1 MLAPERLAS
10 KLDWPVD
17 QTSRV
22 PYGVYTDPV
31 IYQRELE
38 RLFYRGHWC
47 YAALE
52 AELPNVGDF
61 KRTRIGERDIVVVR
75 DRHGKIQAVENRC
88 AHRGVQ
94 FCQKND
100 GNTKTF
106 VCPYHQWSYD
116 LSGKLIGVPFRKG
129 FRQADDRLVGGMPA
143 DFELSDFN
151 LTTLKVESYEGLI
164 FVSFDHA
171 VEPFLDFVGPDIKAY
186 IDRIFKGRALKVL
199 GYSRQRIP
207 GNWKLMMENIK
218 DPYHPGLLHSWF
230 VVFGLW
236 RADQDSKLVVDSHG
250 RHAAMV
256 SAKND
261 GGKGEATA
269 GITSFKEHMK
279 LHDDRVL
286 DVVVEPWWNGP
297 TVTMLTLF
305 PSVIIQQQVNSLSM
319 RHIQPAG
326 PEAFDFVWT
335 QFGFEDDSAEM
346 TRRRLRQA
354 NLFGPAGYVSAD
366 DGEVIEFSQRG
377 FAQHGDMT
385 TVCELDGRNTGGC
398 DHNVSETLIRS
409 MYAYYRE
416 VMDL

>member
-1 MLAPERLAS
+1 MLAPARLAS
-10 KLDWPVD
+10 RVDWPSD

-22 PYGVYTDPV
+22 PYSLYTDSE

-47 YAALE
+47 YAALD
-52 AELPNVGDF
+52 AEIPNGGDF
-61 KRTRIGERDIVVVR
+61 KRTRIGERDVIVVR
-75 DRHGKIQAVENRC
+75 DRHGAIQAVENRC

-94 FCQKND
+94 FCQKGD

-116 LSGKLIGVPFRKG
+116 LSGSLIGVPFRKG
-129 FRQADDRLVGGMPA
+129 FRQSDDRLVGGMPA
-143 DFELSDFN
+143 DFDLADFN
-151 LTTLKVESYEGLI
+151 LTKLKVESYEGLI
-164 FVSFDHA
+164 FVSFDHDI
-171 VEPFLDFVGPDIKAY
+171 EPFADFVGSDIRAY
-186 IDRIFKGRALKVL
+186 IDRIFKGRKLKVL

-236 RADQDSKLVVDSHG
+236 RADQDSKLVVDSRG

-261 GGKGEATA
+261 GGKGEATV

-286 DVVVEPWWNGP
+286 DVVVEPWWQGP

-326 PEAFDFVWT
+326 PNAFDFVWT
-335 QFGFEDDSAEM
+335 QFGFEDDSSEM

-377 FAQHGDMT
+377 FTQHNDME
-385 TVCELDGRNTGGC
+385 TVCELGGRSIGGC

-416 VMDL
+416 AMEL

>member
-1 MLAPERLAS
+1 MLAPERLTPL
-10 KLDWPVD
+10 LDWPAD

-22 PYGVYTDPV
+22 PYRIYTDPD
-31 IYQRELE
+31 IYRQELE
-38 RLFYRGHWC
+38 TLFYRGHWV
-47 YAALE
+47 YAALDVE
-52 AELPNVGDF
+52 IPNPGDF
-61 KRTRIGERDIVVVR
+61 KRTRIGERDVVIVR
-75 DRHGKIQAVENRC
+75 DRHGTIHAVENRC

-94 FCQKND
+94 FCQKDD
-100 GNTKTF
+100 GNAKTF

-116 LSGKLIGVPFRKG
+116 LSGNLIGVPFRKG
-129 FRQADDRLVGGMPA
+129 FRQSDDRVVGGMPA
-143 DFELSDFN
+143 DFALNDFN
-151 LTTLKVESYEGLI
+151 LTKLKVEVYEGLV
-164 FVSFDHA
+164 FVSFDHD
-171 VEPFLDFVGPDIKAY
+171 VEPFADYVGSDIKAY
-186 IDRIFKGRALKVL
+186 IDRIFKGRKLKLL

-236 RADQDSKLVVDSHG
+236 RADQDSKLVVDAHG

-269 GITSFKEHMK
+269 GITSFKEHMT

-286 DVVVEPWWNGP
+286 DVVVEPWWHGP

-319 RHIQPAG
+319 RHIQPVG
-326 PEAFDFVWT
+326 PNAFDFVWT
-335 QFGFEDDSAEM
+335 QFGFEDDTKEM

-377 FAQHGDMT
+377 FAQHGDLE
-385 TVCELDGRNTGGC
+385 TVCELDGRSTGGC

-416 VMDL
+416 VMGL